1 MPNLENRIAALEQT
15 IPPDGAPTIFLVFI
29 ADAADPQD
37 WQRASDGERVFER
50 EPGESVEAF
59 KRRAGAGNFT
69 PMARLVML
77 S

>member
-1 MPNLENRIAALEQT
+1 MPSLENRIAALEQT
-15 IPPDGAPTIFLVFI
+15 SPPDGAPTIFLVFI
-29 ADAADPQD
+29 ADTADAQD
-37 WQRASDGERVFER
+37 WQRASDGELVFER

-59 KRRAGAGNFT
+59 KRRAAVGHFT